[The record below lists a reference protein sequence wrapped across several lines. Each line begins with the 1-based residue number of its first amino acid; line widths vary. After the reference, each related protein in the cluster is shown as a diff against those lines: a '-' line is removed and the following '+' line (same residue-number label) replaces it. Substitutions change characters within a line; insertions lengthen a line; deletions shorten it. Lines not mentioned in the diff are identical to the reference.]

1 MPRVSCFQI
10 KALSEV
16 PDGFKF
22 GALYSHPVQEARRN
36 CVSRGKRLS
45 SAVQGKGFEPTH
57 LPHPTPRLA
66 GAPDISPCPQSRK
79 DVLFAKAHEV
89 FRNASTVGEYYY
101 LIRPYLGEP

>member
-1 MPRVSCFQI
+1 MDLNLGLCTLAQYKGQEETVFQGV
-10 KALSEV
+10 KE
-16 PDGFKF
+16 
-22 GALYSHPVQEARRN
+22 
-36 CVSRGKRLS
+36 
-45 SAVQGKGFEPTH
+45 GFEPPH